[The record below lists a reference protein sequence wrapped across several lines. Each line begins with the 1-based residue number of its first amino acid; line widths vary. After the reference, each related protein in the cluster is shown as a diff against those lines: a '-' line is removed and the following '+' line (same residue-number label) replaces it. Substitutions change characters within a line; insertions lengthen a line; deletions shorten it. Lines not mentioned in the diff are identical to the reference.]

1 MEYKRLIYTVCL
13 VAVTG
18 LVSIYP
24 FDGYFRFTLSV
35 AVLSTLLLYFPD
47 TSVIGI
53 SFFSGVLTFL
63 LRVILG
69 YWLAD
74 HDLSLIVAQNFPALL
89 YYVSFGLLFHTFRIR
104 NYLKSAPTLIFLLV
118 ITDVASNIF
127 ELMARD
133 ISARNETVFASIVGV
148 ALCRSV
154 LSVYGYYA
162 LKKYYTAI
170 VEQDRMQRYVE
181 MTMLIAKLKSEL
193 FYLKKSSQN
202 IEQTMEKG
210 HALYQGLRAFVTE
223 YKELNSFAEAA
234 LDIAREIHEVK
245 KDYYRVSAGIEN
257 VLQPP
262 SNTRGIKFSEIFFI
276 MKENTER
283 YLKKQAQ
290 DIAISFTYRQ
300 DFTTERQY
308 VLVAILDNLIMNAIE
323 ACGKQGYIQVSQ
335 SVADG
340 RLLLSVAD
348 SGCGIDTDERDIIF
362 VPGYSTK
369 YCHQTGKMST
379 GLGLSQVKSLTE
391 ALDGSVTVTSQKG
404 TGAIFTVTLPVS
416 NL

>member
-1 MEYKRLIYTVCL
+1 MEYKRLLYTVCL

-35 AVLSTLLLYFPD
+35 AVLLYFPD
-47 TSVIGI
+47 ASAMVI
-53 SFFSGVLTFL
+53 SFFSGVLTLL

-74 HDLSLIVAQNFPALL
+74 QDLSLIVAQNFPALL
-89 YYVSFGLLFHTFRIR
+89 YYISFGLLFDIFRIR
-104 NYLKSAPTLIFLLV
+104 NYLQSAPTVIFLLV
-118 ITDVASNIF
+118 ITDVASNIV

-133 ISARNETVFASIVGV
+133 ISARNETVFVSIIGV

-170 VEQDRMQRYVE
+170 VEQDRMQRYID
-181 MTMLIAKLKSEL
+181 LNIKIAKFKSEL
-193 FYLKKSSQN
+193 LYHKNSSQN
-202 IEQTMEKG
+202 NEQTKEKG

-223 YKELNSFAEAA
+223 YKELNPFAEAA

-262 SNTRGIKFSEIFFI
+262 SNTKGIKFSEIFFI

-283 YLKKQAQ
+283 YLKNQAQ
-290 DIAISFTYRQ
+290 EIAVNFTYQQ

-323 ACGKQGYIQVSQ
+323 ACGKQGSIQVSQ

-340 RLLLSVAD
+340 KLLLSVAD

-379 GLGLSQVKSLTE
+379 GLGLSQVKTLTE

-404 TGAIFTVTLPVS
+404 MGAIFAVILPIS